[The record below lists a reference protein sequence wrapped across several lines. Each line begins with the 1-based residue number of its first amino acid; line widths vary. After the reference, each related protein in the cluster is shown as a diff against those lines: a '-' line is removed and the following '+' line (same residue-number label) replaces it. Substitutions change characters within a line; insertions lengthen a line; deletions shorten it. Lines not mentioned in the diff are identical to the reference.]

1 MSAHTANRSYWVYI
15 LTNKRNGTLYTGM
28 TNSIE
33 RRLWE
38 HKAKVIE
45 GFTKQYGLD
54 RLVYFEQHRDVNQAI
69 AREKEIKGWLRSR
82 KLALIEKDNPTWA
95 DLSTNWSGDSL
106 DSSLRSE

>member
-1 MSAHTANRSYWVYI
+1 MSAHPANRSCWVYI

-28 TNSIE
+28 SNSLE

-38 HKAKVIE
+38 HKAKLID

-54 RLVYFEQHRDVNQAI
+54 RLVYFEQHRDVTQAI
-69 AREKEIKGWLRSR
+69 AREKEIKGWLRRR

-95 DLSTNWSGDSL
+95 DLSSNWSGNSL